1 MMPIDFNFF
10 FLPLYRTKNHLTENL
25 NWGCFFPALSH
36 GTLPE
41 VDSTNHG
48 PYSALTA
55 VGTLHVEGKDMGE
68 DYDID

>member
-1 MMPIDFNFF
+1 
-10 FLPLYRTKNHLTENL
+10 
-25 NWGCFFPALSH
+25 
-36 GTLPE
+36 

-48 PYSALTA
+48 TTYSALTA